1 MKKILFTFLILFSC
15 GTAFSQVYFPLV
27 EEGKV
32 WSTYHQIGIL
42 PYSDRFS
49 DFNKFEGDT
58 VIGCMIYKKV
68 WKTTDTNLV
77 AWVPY
82 GQIRETDFK
91 VYYMTPGS
99 DIEYL
104 IYDFMAN
111 TGDTIYLRDLYTPYV
126 LDSIGM
132 TTLLNGEMRPIY
144 YYSSALDPGFIET
157 WIEGVG
163 SSFGILNGGFFG
175 LVGDNP
181 KMLCFTENGILKY
194 QDPYFK
200 SCYII
205 TAINNPERNEFTL
218 FPNPTSG
225 VFTIQF
231 RDQQTVPLVMEFR
244 DLTGKAV
251 KTVNLQPGV
260 NPVTIQAP
268 SSGGMYFFRLLNA
281 GTIMSSGKILVY

>member
-32 WSTYHQIGIL
+32 WSTYHQIGIF
-42 PYSDRFS
+42 PSGDRFS

-77 AWVPY
+77 AWVPD
-82 GQIRETDFK
+82 GQIRETDFR
-91 VYYMTPGS
+91 VYYMSPGS

-104 IYDFMAN
+104 MYNFMVN
-111 TGDTIYLRDLYTPYV
+111 TGDTIYLHGSADIPYI

-132 TTLLNGEMRPIY
+132 ATLLNGEHRPIY
-144 YYSSALDPGFIET
+144 YYSSPYDPRIES

-163 SSFGILNGGFFG
+163 SSFGIVNAGSLGFVGGES
-175 LVGDNP
+175 
-181 KMLCFTENGILKY
+181 KMMCFTENGILKY
-194 QDPYFK
+194 HDPYFE
-200 SCYII
+200 SCYIL
-205 TAINNPERNEFTL
+205 TAINNPERDEFTL